1 MLHNLLN
8 TDKYTKTS
16 LTILWTSL
24 LKGSIYKFVIY
35 YSLSNKIIFL
45 RYTQNWENKKLK
57 KLSIHAAYSK

>member
-45 RYTQNWENKKLK
+45 RYTQNCDNQILRK
-57 KLSIHAAYSK
+57 SNNNAA